1 MSTLATAAPSV
12 TLQPAVLEASK
23 AVSSSHRLLDV
34 RDLRFFSIAHHLVE
48 QYYCLA
54 WSISIAE
61 KPFARRFR
69 PNAKIC
75 RMNRRKSLQALFQLW
90 LCSLPPF
97 SRLLHATT
105 GKEGEYFPNYVDVAT
120 RAGLTAKTVVAGHES
135 KDFLLSTTGGGI
147 ALLDYDNDGWLD
159 IFVVNSWGLSGF
171 PKGNEPTNHLY
182 KNNRDGTFTDVTA
195 KSNLRHS
202 GWGQGVCVG
211 DYNNDGFMDLY
222 VTYYGKNVLYRNN
235 GDGTFT
241 DVTRE
246 SGLLQP
252 QDHWNSGAAF
262 LDYDRDGRL
271 DLFVSNY
278 VSYDSGLAL
287 YDSDPSLLGVQ
298 SPVLHGPAGLQGSNN
313 ILYHNDGDG
322 TFTDVSK
329 ASGVANSEPTYGFTP
344 CVADYDNDGWPDIYV
359 ANDSTPSL
367 LFKNNH
373 NGTFTEVGLLAGVAV
388 DENGGTQG
396 GMGVDAGDYDGDG
409 LLDII
414 KTNFSDQTTSL
425 YHNRGNGFFSDR
437 TFQAG
442 LSTQTSSVKWGT
454 AFADFDNDGQLD
466 VFIVTGAIYPP
477 GLSGRRLSPKENESK
492 KILYRNVGN
501 GRFEDISER
510 SGAGLLLPRC
520 SRGAAFGDIFN
531 TGQINVVINNLNDTP
546 TLLRNQ
552 SPSTNS
558 WLLVRLVGTRT
569 NRAAIGSRV
578 IVETEGRRQ
587 IQEVRSGGSFCSQ
600 SDLRLHFGLGRARE
614 ATRIILKWLGG
625 VQEIVEHV
633 SANRLVVIQ
642 EGKGIVGQEKF

>member
-1 MSTLATAAPSV
+1 
-12 TLQPAVLEASK
+12 
-23 AVSSSHRLLDV
+23 
-34 RDLRFFSIAHHLVE
+34 
-48 QYYCLA
+48 
-54 WSISIAE
+54 
-61 KPFARRFR
+61 
-69 PNAKIC
+69 
-75 RMNRRKSLQALFQLW
+75 MNRRKSLQALFQLC

-97 SRLLHATT
+97 SRLLYTAS

-120 RAGLTAKTVVAGHES
+120 QAGLTAKTVVAGHES

-147 ALLDYDNDGWLD
+147 ALFDYDNDGWLD

-195 KSNLRHS
+195 KANLVRS

-211 DYNNDGFMDLY
+211 DYNDDGFLDLY
-222 VTYYGKNVLYRNN
+222 VTYYGKNLLYRNN

-246 SGLLQP
+246 SGLLQA

-271 DLFVSNY
+271 DLVVSNY

-298 SPVLHGPAGLQGSNN
+298 SPVLHGPAGLQGSKS
-313 ILYHNDGDG
+313 ILYHNNGDG

-344 CVADYDNDGWPDIYV
+344 CVADYDNDGWPDIYI

-442 LSTQTSSVKWGT
+442 LSGQTFSVKWGT

-477 GLSGRRLSPKENESK
+477 GLSTTHRKPKEDEGK
-492 KILYRNVGN
+492 KILYRNRGN

-510 SGAGLLLPRC
+510 SGAGLLTSRC

-531 TGQINVVINNLNDTP
+531 TGQIDVVINNLNDAP
-546 TLLRNQ
+546 SLLRNQ

-558 WLLVRLVGTRT
+558 WLAVRLVGTRT

-578 IVETEGRRQ
+578 IVESEGRRQ
-587 IQEVRSGGSFCSQ
+587 VQEVRSGGSFCSQ
-600 SDLRLHFGLGRARE
+600 NDLRLHFGLGRAHE
-614 ATRIILKWLGG
+614 ATRLTVKWLSGG
-625 VQEIVEHV
+625 QEVVQHV
-633 SANRLVVIQ
+633 RANRMLVIQ
-642 EGKGIVGQEKF
+642 ERKGIVGQEEF

>member
-1 MSTLATAAPSV
+1 
-12 TLQPAVLEASK
+12 
-23 AVSSSHRLLDV
+23 
-34 RDLRFFSIAHHLVE
+34 LR
-48 QYYCLA
+48 
-54 WSISIAE
+54 
-61 KPFARRFR
+61 
-69 PNAKIC
+69 
-75 RMNRRKSLQALFQLW
+75 
-90 LCSLPPF
+90 
-97 SRLLHATT
+97 ATT
-105 GKEGEYFPNYVDVAT
+105 GKADEYFPNYIDIASQ
-120 RAGLTAKTVVAGHES
+120 AGLTAKTVVAGHES
-135 KDFLLSTTGGGI
+135 KDFLVSTTGGGI
-147 ALLDYDNDGWLD
+147 ALFDYDNDGWLD
-159 IFVVNSWGLSGF
+159 IFVVNSWGLNGF
-171 PKGNEPTNHLY
+171 PKDEEPTNHLY

-195 KSNLRHS
+195 KANLVRS

-211 DYNNDGFMDLY
+211 DYNDDGFLDFF
-222 VTYYGKNVLYRNN
+222 VTYYGTNVLYRNN

-246 SGLLQP
+246 SGLLQTEN
-252 QDHWNSGAAF
+252 HWNSGAAF
-262 LDYDRDGRL
+262 LDYDRDGHL
-271 DLFVSNY
+271 DLIVSNY
-278 VSYDSGLAL
+278 VGYDSGLAL
-287 YDSDPSLLGVQ
+287 YDSDPSLVGVQ
-298 SPVLHGPAGLQGSNN
+298 SPVLHGPLGLQGSKN
-313 ILYHNDGDG
+313 ILYHNNGDG

-329 ASGVANSEPTYGFTP
+329 AVGIANSEATYGFTP

-409 LLDII
+409 LLDIV

-425 YHNRGNGFFSDR
+425 YHNRGNGFFTDR

-442 LSTQTSSVKWGT
+442 LSGETSSVKWGT
-454 AFADFDNDGQLD
+454 AFFDFDNDGLLD
-466 VFIVTGAIYPP
+466 LFIVTGGIYPP
-477 GLSGRRLSPKENESK
+477 GLSARSPKPKENEGK
-492 KILYRNVGN
+492 KILYRNQGSS
-501 GRFEDISER
+501 RFEDISEQ
-510 SGAGLLLPRC
+510 SGGGLLVRRC
-520 SRGAAFGDIFN
+520 SRGAAFGDMFH
-531 TGQINVVINNLNDTP
+531 TGQIDVVINNLNDAP

-578 IVETEGRRQ
+578 IVEAEGRRQ

-614 ATRIILKWLGG
+614 AMRLTIKWLSGR
-625 VQEIVEHV
+625 QEVLEHV
-633 SANRLVVIQ
+633 PANGLVVIQ